1 MAEVAKTESWKE
13 LAKLPPEELAKIP
26 YNDPRLDAFAAT
38 VEERYNLPRGF
49 IEAVKNAGERSNTTQ
64 VSSAGAKGVMQ
75 FIDSTRKL
83 YPHDYKNPLA
93 SIDASG
99 QYFSDLM
106 KQYKGNVKAMVA
118 HYNGG
123 TVAGKAILAGEEAP
137 KEETRNYWKRLQG
150 YMEKKQKVTEA
161 PANAAVPPVA
171 PQDTFMDKVKRA
183 APPFLGGDGELV
195 SKVFK

>member
-83 YPHDYKNPLA
+83 YPHDYRNPFA

-106 KQYKGNVKAMVA
+106 KQYKGNVKAMVS

-150 YMEKKQKVTEA
+150 YMEKKQKITEA
-161 PANAAVPPVA
+161 PVAAKIPPA
-171 PQDTFMDKVKRA
+171 PEETFMDKVKRA
-183 APPFLGGDGELV
+183 APPIFGGDGELV

>member
-1 MAEVAKTESWKE
+1 MAEVAQTESWKE
-13 LAKLPPEELAKIP
+13 LAKLPPEELARIP

-38 VEERYNLPRGF
+38 VEQRYNLPPGF

-161 PANAAVPPVA
+161 PVNAAVPPVA